1 MRARQGATMIA
12 LIGVAAMVRR
22 HGHVRGG
29 VAIMSVHTGSSAS
42 TTVVAGKK
50 GTETIKQPRATIS
63 PGQCCVGFARRSGA
77 SERIEPCIASRGAG
91 TAGRRSRTD
100 GCGGAPPA
108 DATAISSTQHV
119 ITQEGTMQ
127 EDRERFSRAAAI
139 TAVFTLGCTIGV
151 LYLPL
156 VLR

>member
-1 MRARQGATMIA
+1 MVARQGATMIV
-12 LIGVAAMVRR
+12 LIGVAAMDRR
-22 HGHVRGG
+22 LGLVHGG
-29 VAIMSVHTGSSAS
+29 AATMSVHIGGGVS

-63 PGQCCVGFARRSGA
+63 PGRFCVGFARRSGA
-77 SERIEPCIASRGAG
+77 SERFEPRIASRDAG
-91 TAGRRSRTD
+91 PVGRWSRTD
-100 GCGGAPPA
+100 GCGAHRRLMP
-108 DATAISSTQHV
+108 TARSSTLHM

-139 TAVFTLGCTIGV
+139 TAVSTLGCTIGV